1 MGVWDGNGKSHHADY
16 SLQPRRKGDR
26 DVRSDLVL
34 DCLADWLCPRAA
46 RHLPLGTSRSFR
58 PREPVA
64 RRSRLALSDSQSCL
78 VGGRDRA
85 CHGDALPLRDDSVLR
100 DPCRARASSLII
112 SPAAMS
118 ARVLH
123 AAEEIER
130 SEAVGQV
137 VNIFRPW
144 GQTPWAILHSA
155 GSVPNHAARKKQ

>member
-1 MGVWDGNGKSHHADY
+1 METPS
-16 SLQPRRKGDR
+16 RRYGD
-26 DVRSDLVL
+26 VSY
-34 DCLADWLCPRAA
+34 
-46 RHLPLGTSRSFR
+46 HKT
-58 PREPVA
+58 VA
-64 RRSRLALSDSQSCL
+64 CL